1 MKTRLGIM
9 LFCGVALSSCGSY
22 NKLYKSTDYD
32 YKYEAAKQYYV
43 EGQYSKAAT
52 LLDDLITVMKGTD
65 KAEESLF
72 MQALSQYKLGDYTT
86 ASNYFTTYYNS
97 YPKGLYAETARYLS
111 GKALYLDTPDPRLDQ
126 TSSLKAITELQNY
139 LDYYPDAKNKE
150 EVQNLIFTLQDQLVE
165 KEYMSARLY
174 YNLGNYIGNCN
185 ANNESNY
192 ESCVI
197 TAQNALKDYPYAKR
211 REDLSFLIV
220 EAKYELARNSVES
233 KQADRYRDAI
243 DEYHGFKN
251 EFPESKYMK
260 EADKM
265 YKEASAKVKAESNPT
280 DNTNS

>member
-1 MKTRLGIM
+1 M
-9 LFCGVALSSCGSY
+9 LFVSVALSSCGSY
-22 NKLYKSTDYD
+22 NKLYKSADYD

-72 MQALSQYKLGDYTT
+72 MQALSQYKLGDYST

-97 YPKGLYAETARYLS
+97 YPKGLYTETARYLS

-126 TSSLKAITELQNY
+126 TSSMKAITELQNY

-165 KEYMSARLY
+165 KEYMSAKLY

-265 YKEASAKVKAESNPT
+265 YKEASAKVKAETNPAE
-280 DNTNS
+280 NTNS